1 MGKFFKVDAK
11 PLIPASLQ
19 HSNANMTVTKV
30 LADWTEFEV
39 PRGAAKL
46 IGINILYKGVNGND
60 VNPTDFEI
68 IWAKGN
74 PDGSA
79 PTSLVAAGAIVAVP
93 AVGSPPWYNL
103 LQGRTYIDVTEF
115 RSSTD
120 LLTMRQ
126 ISPSYTMGGKSTAS
140 QTTGFSLGGNT
151 EVVLEGVPNSGSS
164 VGYDKLYCAII
175 NQATAPLTTST
186 LNVDAVYGTGVDSI
200 VVETIDARLA
210 FAPGDV
216 IHDENDRLLG
226 TVKSI
231 DSATAIT
238 FEDNLA
244 NATVEDEHLYNANP
258 IVLQLSFEQ

>member
-1 MGKFFKVDAK
+1 MGKYFKVDAK

-19 HSNANMTVTKV
+19 HSNSNMTVGKV

-46 IGINILYKGVNGND
+46 IGINILFKGVNGAD

-79 PTSLVAAGAIVAVP
+79 PTSLVAAGAVVAVP

-103 LQGRTYIDVTEF
+103 LQGRTYIDATE
-115 RSSTD
+115 TKD
-120 LLTMRQ
+120 AGNLLVLRQ
-126 ISPSYTMGGKSTAS
+126 MSPPYIMGGKNTAQ
-140 QTTGFSLGGNT
+140 QTSGFSLGGNT
-151 EVVLEGVPNSGSS
+151 EIVLEGEPNSGSN

-175 NQATAPLTTST
+175 NAATSPYTTST
-186 LNVDAVYGTGVDSI
+186 LNSDGIHAITQNQMTVA
-200 VVETIDARLA
+200 TIDARLA

-216 IHDENDRLLG
+216 MHDENDRLMG
-226 TVKSI
+226 TVKSV
-231 DSATAIT
+231 DSATVIT

-244 NATVEDEHLYNANP
+244 NASVDAEHMYNANP
-258 IVLQLSFEQ
+258 MVFQLSFEK

>member
-1 MGKFFKVDAK
+1 MGKYFKVDVK

-19 HSNANMTVTKV
+19 HSNANMTVGKV

-46 IGINILYKGVNGND
+46 IGINILIKGVDGAD

-79 PTSLVAAGAIVAVP
+79 PTSLVAAGAVVAVP

-103 LQGRTYIDVTEF
+103 LQGRTYIDATETKDAG
-115 RSSTD
+115 S
-120 LLTMRQ
+120 LLVLRQ
-126 ISPSYTMGGKSTAS
+126 MSPPYIMGGKNLAQ
-140 QTTGFSLGGNT
+140 QTDGFSLGGNT
-151 EVVLEGVPNSGSS
+151 EVILEGEPNSGSN

-175 NQATAPLTTST
+175 NQATAPYTTST

-244 NATVEDEHLYNANP
+244 NATVEDKHLYNANP
-258 IVLQLSFEQ
+258 MVFQLSFEK